1 MNKGKP
7 FLLGFFSVAGQVLLL
22 RELVSS
28 LNGDELFIGLALFGW
43 LSAVAFGSYV
53 GGRDAKQP
61 RAVTLFVAGC
71 VILCVMIPTVRLSPL
86 IVSDV
91 AGQVIPF
98 STAGAMAILL
108 MLPLGFI
115 SGWLFSVIAR
125 EGWGSEGAVVTVYLW
140 EGVGAFVGGV
150 LIALLSKG
158 VLSNMALALAVAVV
172 TISFLVLMRRETSL
186 VVTALLTLLTVAMLV
201 GSTWVAGRID
211 SALDGRKYQA
221 YQVLQSFDTPYGRQ
235 TVLSRD
241 SMVVLLT
248 DNKVEAVHP
257 NEQMAENLLLP
268 AILYHPTARE
278 VLQFGRSEFGLARLA
293 QRLGRLH
300 LTAVDPRRR
309 LNEVLDD
316 VTSFPGGVTRITDDP
331 LAFIN
336 KRAGLDQFDVIIIDA
351 GEPDNYRTSRL
362 LTSEFFS
369 QTRRLLTENGL
380 LVLPTAYD
388 TDRYISTEVAG
399 LLSIIRNSLAASFEH
414 VVVWPGSGTLLM
426 ASNAPLFEVNLDSLV
441 ARVNRLEYEPI
452 YLSETF
458 LRDRLNEFKQQRL
471 TSALSVDSDL
481 NSTTRPLLPHR
492 QALYRSPGDSD
503 RTILSFWF
511 DQPYGYVLGLVPILG
526 LLAYASFGRN
536 RRRRFGLFLYLTAGV
551 VSISLELLSFY
562 LYQTTAG
569 SLYSELAA
577 LVGSFMLGLAAG
589 TFYSQR
595 MKSDHLEYPALI
607 VLLIAGALFGLT
619 WNRIEPSTA
628 LGYHLL
634 FLFVVALAT
643 GSLFVA
649 ATRRYYENRPLC
661 NRGAGYAVEVLGS
674 AIGALL
680 TLTLLL
686 PMLGIAWVLVVLEL
700 ILTVAFVGAIITAR
714 SY

>member
-28 LNGDELFIGLALFGW
+28 FNGDELFIGLALFGW
-43 LSAVAFGSYV
+43 LLAVAFGSYV
-53 GGRDAKQP
+53 GGRDVRQP
-61 RAVTLFVAGC
+61 RAAILFVAGC
-71 VILCVMIPTVRLSPL
+71 GILCLMIPTVRLSPL
-86 IVSDV
+86 VVSNV

-98 STAGAMAILL
+98 STAGGMAILL

-125 EGWGSEGAVVTVYLW
+125 EGWGSEAAVVTVYLW

-150 LIALLSKG
+150 VIALLSRG

-172 TISFLVLMRRETSL
+172 TISFLLLMRRERSF
-186 VVTALLTLLTVAMLV
+186 VVTLLFTLVTTVMLA
-201 GSTWVAGRID
+201 GSTWVAGRVDNI
-211 SALDGRKYQA
+211 LDGKKYQG

-257 NEQMAENLLLP
+257 DDQTAENLLLP
-268 AILYHPTARE
+268 AILYQPTACE
-278 VLQFGRSEFGLARLA
+278 VLYFGRSEFGIAQLAKRLE
-293 QRLGRLH
+293 QLH

-309 LNEVLDD
+309 LSEVVDD
-316 VTSFPGGVTRITDDP
+316 VTSFPGGVTRVADDP
-331 LAFIN
+331 LSFIN
-336 KRAGLDQFDVIIIDA
+336 ERAGLDQFDVIIIDA
-351 GEPDNYRTSRL
+351 GEPDNYRTNRM
-362 LTSEFFS
+362 LTSEFFL
-369 QTRRLLTENGL
+369 QTRRLLTEKGL
-380 LVLPTAYD
+380 LVLPTGYD
-388 TDRYISTEVAG
+388 TDRYISADVAR
-399 LLSIIRNSLAASFEH
+399 LLSILRNSLAASFDH
-414 VVVWPGSGTLLM
+414 VVVWPGGGTLLM
-426 ASNAPLFEVNLDSLV
+426 ASNAPLFGVDIDSLV
-441 ARVNRLEYEPI
+441 AGVNRLEYKPI
-452 YLSETF
+452 YLSENF
-458 LRDRLNEFKQQRL
+458 LRDRLNEFKLERL
-471 TSALSVDSDL
+471 MSALLLD
-481 NSTTRPLLPHR
+481 STTNSAARPLLPHR
-492 QALYRSPGDSD
+492 QALYRSPGDTD
-503 RTILSFWF
+503 RMVLSFWF
-511 DQPYGYVLGLVPILG
+511 EQPFGYILGVAPILG
-526 LLAYASFGRN
+526 LLAYASFGLN
-536 RRRRFGLFLYLTAGV
+536 RRRRFGLFLYLVAGV

-562 LYQTTAG
+562 VYQTTAG

-589 TFYSQR
+589 TYYSQQ
-595 MKSDHLEYPALI
+595 MKSRHLEYPALI
-607 VLLIAGALFGLT
+607 VLIIAGALFSLT
-619 WNRIEPSTA
+619 WNRIEQSAA

-661 NRGAGYAVEVLGS
+661 NRGAGYAIEVLGS

-680 TLTLLL
+680 ILTLLL

-700 ILTVAFVGAIITAR
+700 ILIVAFVGAIITAR

>member
-1 MNKGKP
+1 MNKGKS

-43 LSAVAFGSYV
+43 LLAVAFGSYV
-53 GGRDAKQP
+53 GGRDVRQP
-61 RAVTLFVAGC
+61 RAATLFAGGC
-71 VILCVMIPTVRLSPL
+71 VILCVMIPTIRLSPL
-86 IVSDV
+86 VVGNV
-91 AGQVIPF
+91 AEQVIPF
-98 STAGAMAILL
+98 STAGGMAILL

-125 EGWGSEGAVVTVYLW
+125 EGWGSEGSVVTVYLW

-172 TISFLVLMRRETSL
+172 AISFLMLIRRQRSL
-186 VVTALLTLLTVAMLV
+186 AASALLTLLTIAMLV
-201 GSTWVAGRID
+201 GSTWVAARID

-235 TVLSRD
+235 TVLTRD
-241 SMVVLLT
+241 DMILLLT

-257 NEQMAENLLLP
+257 NERTAENLLIPPLLYNRS
-268 AILYHPTARE
+268 ARSILY
-278 VLQFGRSEFGLARLA
+278 FGRVEFGLAQLALRLE
-293 QRLGRLH
+293 QVH

-309 LNEVLDD
+309 LNEVLDV
-316 VTSFPGGVTRITDDP
+316 VTSYPGGVTRMTDDP

-369 QTRRLLTENGL
+369 QARRLLSKNGL
-380 LVLPTAYD
+380 LVVPTAYD
-388 TDRYISTEVAG
+388 TDRYISAEVAG
-399 LLSIIRNSLAASFEH
+399 LLSIIRNSLSESFDH
-414 VVVWPGSGTLLM
+414 VLVWPGDGTLLM
-426 ASNAPLFEVNLDSLV
+426 ASSVPLFGIDLDSLV
-441 ARVNRLEYEPI
+441 ACVNRLEYEPI
-452 YLSETF
+452 YLSESF

-471 TSALSVDSDL
+471 TSALSREFGI
-481 NSTTRPLLPHR
+481 NSTARPLLPHR
-492 QALYRSPGDSD
+492 QALYRSPGDTD
-503 RTILSFWF
+503 RMILSFWF
-511 DQPYGYVLGLVPILG
+511 ERPYGYVLGLAPILG
-526 LLAYASFGRN
+526 LLAFASFGRN
-536 RRRRFGLFLYLTAGV
+536 RRRRFGLFLYLVAGV

-562 LYQTTAG
+562 VYQTTAG
-569 SLYSELAA
+569 LLYSELAA
-577 LVGSFMLGLAAG
+577 LVGSFMLGLAVG

-595 MKSDHLEYPALI
+595 MNSDHLEYPALI
-607 VLLIAGALFGLT
+607 VLIIAGALFGLT
-619 WNRIEPSTA
+619 WNHVEQSTA

-649 ATRRYYENRPLC
+649 ATRRYYKNRPLI

-700 ILTVAFVGAIITAR
+700 ILLIAFVGAIVTAR